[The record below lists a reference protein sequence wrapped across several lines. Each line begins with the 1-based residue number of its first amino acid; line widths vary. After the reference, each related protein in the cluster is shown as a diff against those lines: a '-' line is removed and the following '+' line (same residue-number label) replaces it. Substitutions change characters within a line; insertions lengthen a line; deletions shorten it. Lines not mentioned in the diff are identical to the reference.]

1 MALIHIV
8 RDIPEYKG
16 GAVEADIPEQDFPIL
31 NKRGWRKADS
41 KPSKEFEKEIQRQM
55 KLLHLKKSLKR
66 TLSRGA
72 LNDSCK
78 N

>member
-16 GAVEADIPEQDFPIL
+16 GDVEADIPEQDFPIL

-41 KPSKEFEKEIQRQM
+41 KPSKEFGKGNLKADEVITPENIPEKNTF
-55 KLLHLKKSLKR
+55 KGGTK
-66 TLSRGA
+66 
-72 LNDSCK
+72 
-78 N
+78 